1 MPFMPEDGMA
11 FIDGANLN
19 RSAEHLGF
27 RIDYKKLKGFLE
39 ERLKEQGYQLIRPYY
54 YTADDRNPHL
64 KTFFEVLEMFGY
76 DVRLVD
82 ITKRDTGN
90 IQKGVDV
97 KLAIE
102 MLSFGHDERYKC
114 AILCSGDRDFIPL
127 VQAVK
132 DLGEK
137 VYAAAF
143 NHSCAEEIKRI
154 PDKWFNLTE
163 VVDQIKLE
171 QKK

>member
-1 MPFMPEDGMA
+1 MPEEKGMA

-19 RSAEHLGF
+19 RSAEDLGF
-27 RIDYKKLKGFLE
+27 RIDYKKLKVFLE
-39 ERLKEQGYQLIRPYY
+39 EWLKEQGYQLIRPYY
-54 YTADDRNPHL
+54 YTADDRAPQR
-64 KTFFEVLEMFGY
+64 KKFFDLLEVFGY

-82 ITKRDTGN
+82 ITKRGTTN

-102 MLSFGHDERYKC
+102 ILKFGYNKNYDC
-114 AILCSGDRDFIPL
+114 AILCSGDQDFIPL
-127 VQAVK
+127 VHAVK
-132 DLGEK
+132 DLGKK

-171 QKK
+171 WKIV